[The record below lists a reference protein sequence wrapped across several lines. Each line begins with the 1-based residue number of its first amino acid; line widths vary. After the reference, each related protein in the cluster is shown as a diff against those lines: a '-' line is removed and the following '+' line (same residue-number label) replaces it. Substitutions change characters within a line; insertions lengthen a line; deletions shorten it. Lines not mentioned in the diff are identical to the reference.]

1 MELSPEA
8 ALYVGQLEGTLSA
21 LVIDKLKMQAY
32 LELITG
38 EQWQPV
44 ALPFDTESLRR
55 LAVATL
61 TERLGMTEEQAT
73 ELVSQRISI
82 QSATATAEDVVPQ
95 LNSPDMKARLQGWK
109 DAKAQ

>member
-1 MELSPEA
+1 
-8 ALYVGQLEGTLSA
+8 
-21 LVIDKLKMQAY
+21 
-32 LELITG
+32 
-38 EQWQPV
+38 
-44 ALPFDTESLRR
+44 
-55 LAVATL
+55 
-61 TERLGMTEEQAT
+61 MTEEQAT